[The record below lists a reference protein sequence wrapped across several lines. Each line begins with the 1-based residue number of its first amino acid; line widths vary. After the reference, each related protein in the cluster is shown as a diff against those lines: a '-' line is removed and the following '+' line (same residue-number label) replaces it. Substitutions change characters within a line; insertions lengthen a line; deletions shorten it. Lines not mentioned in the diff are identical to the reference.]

1 MIVPPSNPVVSV
13 GTILGVP
20 GIRDAVRET
29 AAPVIGLSPIIG
41 TGPVRGMADKVLA
54 TVGVASTASAVA
66 RYYGSRASGGV
77 LDGWLIDTS
86 DAIQA
91 DSIAG
96 AGIHVQAV
104 PLWIGRVHH
113 RRDGRCGAEP
123 RGGRTAMRKH
133 LEVFPV
139 TGLPEVAA
147 GDDLAALIG
156 DGTDLRDGDVVSVT
170 SKIVSKAEGRL
181 THGTRQEAID
191 AELVRVVAQR
201 GETRI
206 VQTRHGLVMAAAGT
220 DTSNT
225 APGTVLLL
233 PADPDES
240 ARQLRTALKQR
251 YDVNVGI
258 VITDTLGRPWRNGQT
273 DLAIGAAG
281 VRVVEDLRGTTDSH
295 GNVLAVTEPALAD
308 EIASAS
314 ELVKGKAD
322 GVPVAVLRG
331 LQDAVLPAGEHGP
344 GARALVRDADQD
356 MFSLGTREAARAAV
370 LERLAPTG
378 PREVDPALWAGLLDE
393 VEDIHLE
400 LLDNAVTVFGDE
412 PVAVGVIAERLA
424 VLLHAEGYGV
434 TVRTGPGSEATV
446 TFGSRSR

>member
-1 MIVPPSNPVVSV
+1 
-13 GTILGVP
+13 
-20 GIRDAVRET
+20 
-29 AAPVIGLSPIIG
+29 
-41 TGPVRGMADKVLA
+41 
-54 TVGVASTASAVA
+54 
-66 RYYGSRASGGV
+66 
-77 LDGWLIDTS
+77 
-86 DAIQA
+86 
-91 DSIAG
+91 
-96 AGIHVQAV
+96 
-104 PLWIGRVHH
+104 
-113 RRDGRCGAEP
+113 
-123 RGGRTAMRKH
+123 MRKH
-133 LEVFPV
+133 LEIFPV

-147 GDDLAALIG
+147 GDDLAALIAE
-156 DGTDLRDGDVVSVT
+156 GTDLRDGDVVSVT

-181 THGTRQEAID
+181 TYGTRQEAID

-233 PADPDES
+233 PVDPDTS
-240 ARQLRTALKQR
+240 ARDLRTALKQR

-258 VITDTLGRPWRNGQT
+258 VVTDTLGRPWRNGQT

-281 VRVVEDLRGTTDSH
+281 VRVMEDLRGTTDSH

-308 EIASAS
+308 EIAGAS

-331 LQDAVLPAGEHGP
+331 LDDAVLPAGEHGP
-344 GARALVRDADQD
+344 GARALVRDAEHDL
-356 MFSLGTREAARAAV
+356 FSLGTREAARAAV
-370 LERLAPTG
+370 LDRQPPAGL
-378 PREVDPALWAGLLDE
+378 READPALWSGLLTD
-393 VEDIHLE
+393 VDGVRLE
-400 LLDNAVTVFGDE
+400 AADNGVTVFGDD
-412 PVAVGVIAERLA
+412 PVTVGMVAERLA

-434 TVRTGPGSEATV
+434 AVRPGPGSEATV

>member
-1 MIVPPSNPVVSV
+1 
-13 GTILGVP
+13 
-20 GIRDAVRET
+20 
-29 AAPVIGLSPIIG
+29 
-41 TGPVRGMADKVLA
+41 
-54 TVGVASTASAVA
+54 
-66 RYYGSRASGGV
+66 
-77 LDGWLIDTS
+77 
-86 DAIQA
+86 
-91 DSIAG
+91 
-96 AGIHVQAV
+96 
-104 PLWIGRVHH
+104 
-113 RRDGRCGAEP
+113 
-123 RGGRTAMRKH
+123 MRKH
-133 LEVFPV
+133 LEIFPV

-147 GDDLAALIG
+147 GADLAALIA

-181 THGTRQEAID
+181 TTGTRRDAVD

-201 GETRI
+201 GDTRI

-233 PADPDES
+233 PVDPDHS
-240 ARQLRTALKQR
+240 AQLLRTALKER
-251 YDVNVGI
+251 YDVNVGVI
-258 VITDTLGRPWRNGQT
+258 ITDTLGRPWRNGQT

-281 VRVVEDLRGTTDSH
+281 VRVMEDLRGTTDSH

-308 EIASAS
+308 EIAGAS

-331 LQDAVLPAGEHGP
+331 LQDVVLPIGEDGP
-344 GARALVRDADQD
+344 GARALVRDAEFD

-370 LERLAPTG
+370 LERQAPAG
-378 PREVDPALWAGLLDE
+378 PRDVDPELWDGLLDD
-393 VEDIHLE
+393 VEGVHLE

-412 PVAVGVIAERLA
+412 PVTVGLVAERLA

-434 TVRTGPGSEATV
+434 SVRTGPGSEATV

>member
-1 MIVPPSNPVVSV
+1 
-13 GTILGVP
+13 
-20 GIRDAVRET
+20 
-29 AAPVIGLSPIIG
+29 
-41 TGPVRGMADKVLA
+41 
-54 TVGVASTASAVA
+54 
-66 RYYGSRASGGV
+66 
-77 LDGWLIDTS
+77 
-86 DAIQA
+86 
-91 DSIAG
+91 
-96 AGIHVQAV
+96 
-104 PLWIGRVHH
+104 
-113 RRDGRCGAEP
+113 
-123 RGGRTAMRKH
+123 MRKH
-133 LEVFPV
+133 LEIFPV
-139 TGLPEVAA
+139 TGLPEVTA
-147 GDDLAALIG
+147 GADLAALIA
-156 DGTDLRDGDVVSVT
+156 DGTDLRDGDVVAVT

-181 THGTRQEAID
+181 TYGTRQEAVD

-233 PADPDES
+233 PVDPDES
-240 ARQLRTALKQR
+240 ARVLRTALKER

-258 VITDTLGRPWRNGQT
+258 VVTDTLGRPWRNGQT

-281 VRVVEDLRGTTDSH
+281 VRVIEDLRGTTDSH

-308 EIASAS
+308 EIASAG

-331 LQDAVLPAGEHGP
+331 LQDAVLPVGEHGP
-344 GARALVRDADQD
+344 GARALVRDAEFD

-370 LERLAPTG
+370 LSRKEPSG
-378 PREVDPALWAGLLDE
+378 PREVDPAVWVGLLRD
-393 VEDIHLE
+393 VDDVRLE
-400 LLDNAVTVFGDE
+400 LGDNAVTVFGVE
-412 PVAVGVIAERLA
+412 PVTVGVIAEKLA

-434 TVRTGPGSEATV
+434 TVRPGPGAEATV

>member
-1 MIVPPSNPVVSV
+1 
-13 GTILGVP
+13 
-20 GIRDAVRET
+20 
-29 AAPVIGLSPIIG
+29 
-41 TGPVRGMADKVLA
+41 
-54 TVGVASTASAVA
+54 
-66 RYYGSRASGGV
+66 
-77 LDGWLIDTS
+77 
-86 DAIQA
+86 
-91 DSIAG
+91 
-96 AGIHVQAV
+96 
-104 PLWIGRVHH
+104 
-113 RRDGRCGAEP
+113 
-123 RGGRTAMRKH
+123 MRKH
-133 LEVFPV
+133 LEIFPV

-147 GDDLAALIG
+147 GADLAALIA
-156 DGTDLRDGDVVSVT
+156 DGTDLRDGDVVAVT

-181 THGTRQEAID
+181 TNGTREEAID

-233 PADPDES
+233 PIDPDES
-240 ARQLRTALKQR
+240 ARVLRTALKER

-258 VITDTLGRPWRNGQT
+258 VVTDTLGRPWRNGQT

-281 VRVVEDLRGTTDSH
+281 VRVIEDLRGTTDSH

-308 EIASAS
+308 EIASAG

-331 LQDAVLPAGEHGP
+331 LQDAVLPVGEHGP
-344 GARALVRDADQD
+344 GARALVRDAEFD

-370 LERLAPTG
+370 LSRQEPSG
-378 PREVDPALWAGLLDE
+378 PREVDPAVWAGLLRD
-393 VEDIHLE
+393 VDDVRLE
-400 LLDNAVTVFGDE
+400 LGDNAVTVFGAE
-412 PVAVGVIAERLA
+412 PVTVGVVAEKLA

-434 TVRTGPGSEATV
+434 TVRPGPGAEATV

>member
-1 MIVPPSNPVVSV
+1 
-13 GTILGVP
+13 
-20 GIRDAVRET
+20 
-29 AAPVIGLSPIIG
+29 
-41 TGPVRGMADKVLA
+41 
-54 TVGVASTASAVA
+54 
-66 RYYGSRASGGV
+66 
-77 LDGWLIDTS
+77 
-86 DAIQA
+86 
-91 DSIAG
+91 
-96 AGIHVQAV
+96 
-104 PLWIGRVHH
+104 
-113 RRDGRCGAEP
+113 
-123 RGGRTAMRKH
+123 MRKH

-156 DGTDLRDGDVVSVT
+156 PADLRDGDVVSVT
-170 SKIVSKAEGRL
+170 SKIMSKAEGRV
-181 THGTRQEAID
+181 TYGTRREAVD

-201 GETRI
+201 GDTRI

-233 PADPDES
+233 PVDPDAS
-240 ARQLRTALKQR
+240 ARALREALKAQ
-251 YDVNVGI
+251 YDVNVG
-258 VITDTLGRPWRNGQT
+258 VVVTDTLGRPWRNGQT

-295 GNVLAVTEPALAD
+295 GNVLAVTEPAVAD

-322 GVPVAVLRG
+322 GVPVAIVRG
-331 LQDAVLPAGEHGP
+331 LADVVLPVGEHGP
-344 GARALVRDADQD
+344 GARALVRDAEHD

-370 LERLAPTG
+370 LERQAPAG
-378 PREVDPALWAGLLDE
+378 PREVEPALWDGLLSE
-393 VEDIHLE
+393 VEGIHLE
-400 LLDNAVTVFGDE
+400 VLDSAVTVFGEE
-412 PVAVGVIAERLA
+412 PVTVGVIAERLA

-434 TVRTGPGSEATV
+434 SVRTGPGSEATV

>member
-1 MIVPPSNPVVSV
+1 
-13 GTILGVP
+13 
-20 GIRDAVRET
+20 
-29 AAPVIGLSPIIG
+29 
-41 TGPVRGMADKVLA
+41 
-54 TVGVASTASAVA
+54 
-66 RYYGSRASGGV
+66 
-77 LDGWLIDTS
+77 
-86 DAIQA
+86 
-91 DSIAG
+91 
-96 AGIHVQAV
+96 
-104 PLWIGRVHH
+104 
-113 RRDGRCGAEP
+113 
-123 RGGRTAMRKH
+123 MRKH
-133 LEVFPV
+133 LEIFPV

-147 GDDLAALIG
+147 GADLAALIA
-156 DGTDLRDGDVVSVT
+156 DGTDLRDGDIVAVT

-181 THGTRQEAID
+181 TYGSRQEAID

-233 PADPDES
+233 PVDPDES
-240 ARQLRTALKQR
+240 ARVLRTALKER

-258 VITDTLGRPWRNGQT
+258 VVTDTLGRPWRNGQT

-281 VRVVEDLRGTTDSH
+281 VRVIEDLRGTTDTH

-308 EIASAS
+308 EIASAG

-331 LQDAVLPAGEHGP
+331 LQDAVLPVGEHGP
-344 GARALVRDADQD
+344 GARALVRDAEFD

-370 LERLAPTG
+370 LSRQAPSG
-378 PREVDPALWAGLLDE
+378 PRAVDPAVWAGLLRD
-393 VEDIHLE
+393 VDDVRLE
-400 LLDNAVTVFGDE
+400 LGDNAVTVFGAE
-412 PVAVGVIAERLA
+412 PVTVGVIAEKLA

-434 TVRTGPGSEATV
+434 TVRPGPGAEATV

>member
-1 MIVPPSNPVVSV
+1 
-13 GTILGVP
+13 
-20 GIRDAVRET
+20 
-29 AAPVIGLSPIIG
+29 
-41 TGPVRGMADKVLA
+41 
-54 TVGVASTASAVA
+54 
-66 RYYGSRASGGV
+66 
-77 LDGWLIDTS
+77 
-86 DAIQA
+86 
-91 DSIAG
+91 
-96 AGIHVQAV
+96 
-104 PLWIGRVHH
+104 
-113 RRDGRCGAEP
+113 
-123 RGGRTAMRKH
+123 MRKH
-133 LEVFPV
+133 LEIFPV
-139 TGLPEVAA
+139 TGLPEVVA
-147 GDDLAALIG
+147 GQDLAALIA

-181 THGTRQEAID
+181 TYGTRREAVD
-191 AELVRVVAQR
+191 AELVRVVAHR
-201 GETRI
+201 GDTRI

-233 PADPDES
+233 PVDPDAS
-240 ARQLRTALKQR
+240 ARQLRAALKER

-295 GNVLAVTEPALAD
+295 GNVLSVTEPALAD

-331 LQDAVLPAGEHGP
+331 LDDAVLAVGEHGP
-344 GARALVRDADQD
+344 GARALVRDAERD

-370 LERLAPTG
+370 LARKAPDG
-378 PREVDPALWAGLLDE
+378 PREADPALWSGLLNE
-393 VEDIHLE
+393 VEGVRLSVV
-400 LLDNAVTVFGDE
+400 DNAVSVFGDE
-412 PVAVGVIAERLA
+412 PVTVGVVAEKLA

-434 TVRTGPGSEATV
+434 TVRTGPGNEATV
-446 TFGSRSR
+446 TFGSRSAR

>member
-1 MIVPPSNPVVSV
+1 
-13 GTILGVP
+13 
-20 GIRDAVRET
+20 
-29 AAPVIGLSPIIG
+29 
-41 TGPVRGMADKVLA
+41 
-54 TVGVASTASAVA
+54 
-66 RYYGSRASGGV
+66 
-77 LDGWLIDTS
+77 
-86 DAIQA
+86 
-91 DSIAG
+91 
-96 AGIHVQAV
+96 
-104 PLWIGRVHH
+104 
-113 RRDGRCGAEP
+113 
-123 RGGRTAMRKH
+123 MRKQ
-133 LEVFPV
+133 LEIFPV

-147 GDDLAALIG
+147 GADLAALIA

-181 THGTRQEAID
+181 TYGTRQEAVD

-201 GETRI
+201 GDTRI

-233 PADPDES
+233 PVDPDAS
-240 ARQLRTALKQR
+240 ARSLRVALKER

-331 LQDAVLPAGEHGP
+331 LEDVVLPVGSDGP
-344 GARALVRDADQD
+344 GARALVRDAEFD

-370 LERLAPTG
+370 LSRQAPAG
-378 PREVDPALWAGLLDE
+378 PRGLDPSEVFAGLALDGVSLE
-393 VEDIHLE
+393 VGDGV
-400 LLDNAVTVFGDE
+400 VTVSADE
-412 PVAVGVIAERLA
+412 GVLVGMVAERVA

-434 TVRTGPGSEATV
+434 AVRPGPGSAATV
-446 TFGSRSR
+446 TFGSRSK

>member
-1 MIVPPSNPVVSV
+1 
-13 GTILGVP
+13 
-20 GIRDAVRET
+20 
-29 AAPVIGLSPIIG
+29 
-41 TGPVRGMADKVLA
+41 
-54 TVGVASTASAVA
+54 
-66 RYYGSRASGGV
+66 
-77 LDGWLIDTS
+77 
-86 DAIQA
+86 
-91 DSIAG
+91 
-96 AGIHVQAV
+96 
-104 PLWIGRVHH
+104 
-113 RRDGRCGAEP
+113 
-123 RGGRTAMRKH
+123 MRKH
-133 LEVFPV
+133 LEIFPV

-147 GDDLAALIG
+147 GADLAALIA
-156 DGTDLRDGDVVSVT
+156 DGTDLRDGDVVAVT

-181 THGTRQEAID
+181 THGTRQEAVD

-233 PADPDES
+233 PVDPDAS
-240 ARQLRTALKQR
+240 ARLLRTALKER

-281 VRVVEDLRGTTDSH
+281 VRVIEDLRGTTDSH

-308 EIASAS
+308 EVASAG

-331 LQDAVLPAGEHGP
+331 LQDAVLPVGEDGA
-344 GARALVRDADQD
+344 GARALVRDAEFD

-370 LERLAPTG
+370 LERQAPAG
-378 PREVDPALWAGLLDE
+378 PREVDPAVWAGLLRDVDDVRLE
-393 VEDIHLE
+393 VG
-400 LLDNAVTVFGDE
+400 DNAVTVFGVE
-412 PVAVGVIAERLA
+412 PVTVGVVAEKLA

-434 TVRTGPGSEATV
+434 AVRPGPGAEATV

>member
-1 MIVPPSNPVVSV
+1 
-13 GTILGVP
+13 
-20 GIRDAVRET
+20 
-29 AAPVIGLSPIIG
+29 
-41 TGPVRGMADKVLA
+41 
-54 TVGVASTASAVA
+54 
-66 RYYGSRASGGV
+66 
-77 LDGWLIDTS
+77 
-86 DAIQA
+86 
-91 DSIAG
+91 
-96 AGIHVQAV
+96 
-104 PLWIGRVHH
+104 
-113 RRDGRCGAEP
+113 
-123 RGGRTAMRKH
+123 MRKY
-133 LEVFPV
+133 LEIFPV

-156 DGTDLRDGDVVSVT
+156 DTADLRDGDVVAVT

-181 THGTRQEAID
+181 TFGTRTEAVD

-201 GETRI
+201 GDTRI

-233 PADPDES
+233 PVDPDAS
-240 ARQLRTALKQR
+240 ARGLRDALKQR

-258 VITDTLGRPWRNGQT
+258 VITDTLGRPWRVGQT

-295 GNVLAVTEPALAD
+295 GNVLAVTEPAIAD
-308 EIASAS
+308 EIASAG

-331 LQDAVLPAGEHGP
+331 LADVVLPVGEHGV
-344 GARALVRDADQD
+344 GARALVRDAEHD

-370 LERLAPTG
+370 LDRVPPAG
-378 PREVDPALWAGLLDE
+378 PLSVDPSLLADLVLDE
-393 VEDIHLE
+393 GVFVE
-400 LLDNAVTVFGDE
+400 LLDSSIGVFGED
-412 PVAVGVIAERLA
+412 PVAIGMAAERIA

-434 TVRTGPGSEATV
+434 AVRTGPGSEATV
-446 TFGSRSR
+446 TFGSRSV

>member
-1 MIVPPSNPVVSV
+1 
-13 GTILGVP
+13 
-20 GIRDAVRET
+20 
-29 AAPVIGLSPIIG
+29 
-41 TGPVRGMADKVLA
+41 
-54 TVGVASTASAVA
+54 
-66 RYYGSRASGGV
+66 
-77 LDGWLIDTS
+77 
-86 DAIQA
+86 
-91 DSIAG
+91 
-96 AGIHVQAV
+96 
-104 PLWIGRVHH
+104 
-113 RRDGRCGAEP
+113 
-123 RGGRTAMRKH
+123 MRKH
-133 LEVFPV
+133 LEIFPV
-139 TGLPEVAA
+139 TGLPEVEA
-147 GDDLAALIG
+147 GADLAALIA

-181 THGTRQEAID
+181 TYGTRREAVD

-233 PADPDES
+233 PVDPDAS
-240 ARQLRTALKQR
+240 ARSLRTALKER

-258 VITDTLGRPWRNGQT
+258 VVTDTLGRPWRNGQT

-331 LQDAVLPAGEHGP
+331 LGDVVLPVGEHGP
-344 GARALVRDADQD
+344 GARALVRDAEFD

-370 LERLAPTG
+370 LDRQPPAG
-378 PREVDPALWAGLLDE
+378 PREVDPALWSGLLAD
-393 VEDIHLE
+393 VDGVRLQVG
-400 LLDNAVTVFGDE
+400 DNAVTVFGDE
-412 PVAVGVIAERLA
+412 PVVVGVIAERLA

-434 TVRTGPGSEATV
+434 TVRPGPGSEATV
-446 TFGSRSR
+446 TFGSRNK